1 MGRKFLLS
9 LTVLKKTCACGT
21 LSSLD
26 GEVSGRAC
34 SYKYGP
40 VLDLNGASRSRR
52 SSLPW
57 NWAWAQRTG
66 WRLGLGRRRAG
77 INSQW
82 FRGSTRSGGRRP
94 LPSGRNFTVG
104 FTSRVAHCAAPAA
117 HAVERSPPPF
127 YLGLSMRDFP
137 PKARGPV
144 LLALGGLRLCP
155 DSGLRAARRARRQ
168 IGKCSTARWTAT
180 LFDGTTLHLYKLS
193 TSTCRNRTQSVCRL
207 AQRMDRFPW
216 AIFVQISCLKIR
228 VQTSYSPQATCCLN
242 V

>member
-57 NWAWAQRTG
+57 NWARAQRTG

-117 HAVERSPPPF
+117 HAVERRPPPF
-127 YLGLSMRDFP
+127 LPWPQYEGLPTQGKGASFTGSRRSSSLSGLWSAGSAADWEVCGGKGRTILMLQRC
-137 PKARGPV
+137 ARLQRLHRHFNFTGCSHVRRRSFQNDYIPVGPGSSAERRSFGAFFGS
-144 LLALGGLRLCP
+144 ALG
-155 DSGLRAARRARRQ
+155 
-168 IGKCSTARWTAT
+168 
-180 LFDGTTLHLYKLS
+180 
-193 TSTCRNRTQSVCRL
+193 
-207 AQRMDRFPW
+207 
-216 AIFVQISCLKIR
+216 
-228 VQTSYSPQATCCLN
+228 
-242 V
+242 

>member
-66 WRLGLGRRRAG
+66 TNCNNLWR
-77 INSQW
+77 
-82 FRGSTRSGGRRP
+82 
-94 LPSGRNFTVG
+94 V
-104 FTSRVAHCAAPAA
+104 
-117 HAVERSPPPF
+117 
-127 YLGLSMRDFP
+127 
-137 PKARGPV
+137 
-144 LLALGGLRLCP
+144 
-155 DSGLRAARRARRQ
+155 
-168 IGKCSTARWTAT
+168 
-180 LFDGTTLHLYKLS
+180 
-193 TSTCRNRTQSVCRL
+193 
-207 AQRMDRFPW
+207 
-216 AIFVQISCLKIR
+216 
-228 VQTSYSPQATCCLN
+228 
-242 V
+242 

>member
-104 FTSRVAHCAAPAA
+104 FTSRVAHCAA
-117 HAVERSPPPF
+117 HAVERRPPPF
-127 YLGLSMRDFP
+127 LPWPQYEGLPTQGKGASFTGSR
-137 PKARGPV
+137 RSSS
-144 LLALGGLRLCP
+144 L
-155 DSGLRAARRARRQ
+155 SGLWSAGSAADWEVT
-168 IGKCSTARWTAT
+168 SW
-180 LFDGTTLHLYKLS
+180 HLYL
-193 TSTCRNRTQSVCRL
+193 TLPRRC
-207 AQRMDRFPW
+207 
-216 AIFVQISCLKIR
+216 
-228 VQTSYSPQATCCLN
+228 
-242 V
+242 

>member
-40 VLDLNGASRSRR
+40 VLDFNGALRSRR

-104 FTSRVAHCAAPAA
+104 FTSRVAHCAAPAWVCTISIDSSCVVYP
-117 HAVERSPPPF
+117 VEGRVGPKVSRGVRSA
-127 YLGLSMRDFP
+127 GHT
-137 PKARGPV
+137 
-144 LLALGGLRLCP
+144 
-155 DSGLRAARRARRQ
+155 RR
-168 IGKCSTARWTAT
+168 
-180 LFDGTTLHLYKLS
+180 
-193 TSTCRNRTQSVCRL
+193 V
-207 AQRMDRFPW
+207 M
-216 AIFVQISCLKIR
+216 
-228 VQTSYSPQATCCLN
+228 N
-242 V
+242 VV

>member
-66 WRLGLGRRRAG
+66 WRLGRRRAG

-117 HAVERSPPPF
+117 HAVERRPPPF
-127 YLGLSMRDFP
+127 LPWPQYEGLP
-137 PKARGPV
+137 TQGKGPV

-155 DSGLRAARRARRQ
+155 DSGLRARPQ
-168 IGKCSTARWTAT
+168 IGKCVI
-180 LFDGTTLHLYKLS
+180 H
-193 TSTCRNRTQSVCRL
+193 VCTVVVLR
-207 AQRMDRFPW
+207 
-216 AIFVQISCLKIR
+216 
-228 VQTSYSPQATCCLN
+228 
-242 V
+242 

>member
-117 HAVERSPPPF
+117 HAVERRPPPF
-127 YLGLSMRDFP
+127 LPWPQYEGLPTQGKGASFTGSR
-137 PKARGPV
+137 RSSS
-144 LLALGGLRLCP
+144 L
-155 DSGLRAARRARRQ
+155 SGLWSAGSAADWEVRD
-168 IGKCSTARWTAT
+168 C
-180 LFDGTTLHLYKLS
+180 Y
-193 TSTCRNRTQSVCRL
+193 
-207 AQRMDRFPW
+207 M
-216 AIFVQISCLKIR
+216 
-228 VQTSYSPQATCCLN
+228 
-242 V
+242 

>member
-34 SYKYGP
+34 SYKYVP

-77 INSQW
+77 INSH
-82 FRGSTRSGGRRP
+82 GSGGR
-94 LPSGRNFTVG
+94 
-104 FTSRVAHCAAPAA
+104 HAPAA
-117 HAVERSPPPF
+117 DAPSP
-127 YLGLSMRDFP
+127 R
-137 PKARGPV
+137 V
-144 LLALGGLRLCP
+144 VTLR
-155 DSGLRAARRARRQ
+155 
-168 IGKCSTARWTAT
+168 
-180 LFDGTTLHLYKLS
+180 
-193 TSTCRNRTQSVCRL
+193 
-207 AQRMDRFPW
+207 
-216 AIFVQISCLKIR
+216 
-228 VQTSYSPQATCCLN
+228 
-242 V
+242 

>member
-40 VLDLNGASRSRR
+40 VLDLYGASRSRR

-104 FTSRVAHCAAPAA
+104 FTSRVAHCAASAA
-117 HAVERSPPPF
+117 HAVDRRPPPF
-127 YLGLSMRDFP
+127 LPWPQYEGLPTQGKGASFTGSR
-137 PKARGPV
+137 RSSS
-144 LLALGGLRLCP
+144 L
-155 DSGLRAARRARRQ
+155 SGLWSAGSAADWEVPRRKWARYTAGRGYHSNSN
-168 IGKCSTARWTAT
+168 IGA
-180 LFDGTTLHLYKLS
+180 G
-193 TSTCRNRTQSVCRL
+193 
-207 AQRMDRFPW
+207 
-216 AIFVQISCLKIR
+216 
-228 VQTSYSPQATCCLN
+228 
-242 V
+242 